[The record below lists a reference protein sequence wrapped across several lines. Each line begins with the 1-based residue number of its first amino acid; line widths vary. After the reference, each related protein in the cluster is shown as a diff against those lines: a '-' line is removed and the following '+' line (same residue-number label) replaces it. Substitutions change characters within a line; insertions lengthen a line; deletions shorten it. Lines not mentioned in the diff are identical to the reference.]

1 MDKIEVL
8 LSAPY
13 MTPARTR
20 FEPLFMRYGIALL
33 LPNVNEKLSRKN
45 YWSTP
50 GNLMERF
57 AVMISTLKKY

>member
-33 LPNVNEKLSRKN
+33 LPNVNEKLSEEELLEYAGK
-45 YWSTP
+45 
-50 GNLMERF
+50 LMER
-57 AVMISTLKKY
+57 LR